1 MKTTLGASVAL
12 LLAAAVSAQ
21 PAHAQRAPQGSYL
34 FSCRNVG
41 MDGDKLIADCRS
53 PDGGWHRTALDIDR
67 CAGDIA
73 NLGGRLSCNR
83 GQREGYGSSA
93 RGEWRQGYNSSR
105 DEEWRD
111 AQRARCWHILDP
123 YERERCWW
131 GR

>member
-12 LLAAAVSAQ
+12 LLAATVCAQ

-34 FSCRNVG
+34 NSCRNVG
-41 MDGDKLIADCRS
+41 MDGDRLIADCRT
-53 PDGGWHRTALDIDR
+53 PDGGWHRTALDTDR

-83 GQREGYGSSA
+83 GQREGYGPSA
-93 RGEWRQGYNSSR
+93 RDNWRNEN
-105 DEEWRD
+105 EEWRD
-111 AQRARCWHILDP
+111 AQRAHCWYILEP